1 MAFISVFNVLGP
13 EMIGPSSSHTAGACS
28 IALLAQKMADSPIRE
43 VEFTLYNSFA
53 ETHTGHGT
61 DLALLGGIMG
71 FSTDDR
77 RLPDAFSIADQKEIK
92 YCFISAEPD
101 PDIHPN
107 TVDIRVVCESGRTY
121 SVRGESLGGGKMRI
135 SRINH
140 IEVDFTGEYSTLIIA
155 HYDRKGTLA
164 HITKCLS
171 EKDVNIAF
179 LKLFREKKGDI
190 AYSIIEF
197 DGSLPQGTRSLIM
210 EDDNVRDVI
219 FIPVQGRG

>member
-1 MAFISVFNVLGP
+1 MTFISVFNVLGP

-28 IALLAQKMADSPIRE
+28 IALLAQKMVNSPIKE
-43 VEFTLYNSFA
+43 VTFILYNSFA
-53 ETHTGHGT
+53 DTHTGHGT

-71 FSTDDR
+71 FSTDDK
-77 RLPDAFSIADQKEIK
+77 RLPEARSIADQRGLV
-92 YCFISAEPD
+92 YHFISADPD
-101 PDIHPN
+101 PDLHPN
-107 TVDIRVVCESGRTY
+107 TVDISAVCTNGCTF
-121 SVRGESLGGGKMRI
+121 SVRGESLGGGKIRI

-140 IEVDFTGEYSTLIIA
+140 IEVDFTGEYNTLIIA

-171 EKDVNIAF
+171 EQNVNIAF

-197 DGSLPQGTRSLIM
+197 DGSLPKDTRTLIRK
-210 EDDNVRDVI
+210 DSNVQDII
-219 FIPVQGRG
+219 FIPVERRE